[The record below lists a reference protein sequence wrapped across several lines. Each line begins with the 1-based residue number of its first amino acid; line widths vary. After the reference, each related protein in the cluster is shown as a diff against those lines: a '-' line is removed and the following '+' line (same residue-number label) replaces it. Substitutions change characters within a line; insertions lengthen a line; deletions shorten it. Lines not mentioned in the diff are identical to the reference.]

1 MLPAVSGNRKAFA
14 AFGVIGKRTRNLPWL
29 LFHISNSFTQKAADF
44 SAAFAVYTS
53 AFHEVTGIDSPNP
66 CQRHGGETCQSGPCI
81 QELLVR
87 SAQFD
92 LSQRHGLHGSFAVA
106 VNAILE
112 TNLNLYV
119 VCFFFTAIV

>member
-1 MLPAVSGNRKAFA
+1 MASFSHFKF
-14 AFGVIGKRTRNLPWL
+14 
-29 LFHISNSFTQKAADF
+29 FHAKGRGFLRGLCL
-44 SAAFAVYTS
+44 YTS
-53 AFHEVTGIDSPNP
+53 AFYKVTGIDSPNP
-66 CQRHGGETCQSGPCI
+66 CQRHGGETCQGGPCI

-87 SAQFD
+87 GAQFD
-92 LSQRHGLHGSFAVA
+92 LSQRHGLHGGFAVA